1 MVTLTKTIDTL
12 VYDIEQVILGGG
24 GWDKTTSSF
33 FGQQLEQVSFDRFH
47 KKAEPRKHLS
57 LSQIG
62 TPCDRK
68 LWYKINE
75 PMCGEPLSPEAI
87 GTFFYGDMI
96 EALVICLAQ
105 AAGHKVEGLQETLTI
120 EGVKGHRDCIID
132 GMNVDVKS
140 AAKYSFQKFA
150 NHQLREDD
158 PFGYISQ
165 LSSYV
170 FASQDDPRVTYK
182 TEGAFL
188 VVQKDRFKLCLD
200 RYDFADELKTKKDE
214 IIRTKALVKGE
225 MPEDRIDPVPQS
237 KTSPNTM
244 LSVQCNYCE
253 FRKKCWPEARTF
265 MYSTG
270 FQHLIDVKK
279 EPRVTELIE

>member
-1 MVTLTKTIDTL
+1 MKTLDTL
-12 VYDIEQVILGGG
+12 VYDIEQVVLGKG
-24 GWDKTTSSF
+24 GWDKTISAL
-33 FGQQLEQVSFDRFH
+33 FGQQLSEVAFDRFS
-47 KKAEPRKHLS
+47 KEQGPRRHLS

-68 LWYKINE
+68 LWYKINTPE
-75 PMCGEPLSPEAI
+75 DGEPLSAEAL

-105 AAGHKVEGLQETLTI
+105 AAGHTVTGLQDRLDVH
-120 EGVKGHRDCIID
+120 GVKGHRDCVID
-132 GMNVDVKS
+132 GVTVDVKS

-150 NHQLREDD
+150 EHKLREDD

-170 FASQDDPRVTYK
+170 YAGQDDPHVTNK
-182 TEGAFL
+182 SEGAFL

-200 RYDFADELKTKKDE
+200 RYDFTEELKKKQQE
-214 IIRTKALVKGE
+214 IEAAKALVAGP
-225 MPEDRIDPVPQS
+225 MPEKRIDPVPQS
-237 KTSPNTM
+237 KTSPNKM
-244 LSVQCNYCE
+244 LSVSCNYCE

-265 MYSTG
+265 IYSTG
-270 FQHLIDVKK
+270 LVHLTEIKN
-279 EPRVTELIE
+279 EPKVTELIS